1 MKFRNTAPLA
11 LLLSLALILPGCAA
25 PEPEPTLLTI
35 GTADRGGTMAP
46 AGSAIAAVLSDGEAR
61 KVSVSV
67 SSGSSMNVQSLAA
80 GDIDLGLVSGD
91 VAYAACEGL
100 GEFDGRPQPLRAVAA
115 VYSSVSCW
123 IAPAESPAEYVHDLG
138 GLRLGVGPQ
147 DSTTE
152 LSARTAVELLGLD
165 ARKAQLIN
173 CSLED
178 GARQVAD
185 GDLDAL
191 HAFAGV
197 PTRSLTWLAQQEPCR
212 LLRFTDEEL
221 DRILAENQSYY
232 AVCIPA
238 GTYTGQ
244 TEDLNTF
251 GAKCLLCVRADAP
264 DELVYQLTQALY
276 HGTETLAQST
286 PALSELTQPEF
297 LYEDLPIPLHK
308 GAADFYR
315 AEGLIES

>member
-11 LLLSLALILPGCAA
+11 LLLSLALVLPGCAA
-25 PEPEPTLLTI
+25 PKAEPTLLTI

-46 AGSAIAAVLSDGEAR
+46 AGSAIAAVLSDGEER

-67 SSGSSMNVQSLAA
+67 SSGSTMNVQSLAA

-91 VAYAACEGL
+91 VAYAAYVGAE
-100 GEFDGRPQPLRAVAA
+100 EFDGQPQPLRAVAA

-123 IAPAESPAEYVHDLG
+123 IAPAAGATEYVHDLG

-152 LSARTAVELLGLD
+152 LSARAAVDILD
-165 ARKAQLIN
+165 LETQGAQLVN
-173 CSLED
+173 CSLEE

-185 GDLDAL
+185 GTLDAL

-197 PTRSLTWLAQQEPCR
+197 PARSLTWLTQQESCR
-212 LLRFTDEEL
+212 LLPFTDEEL
-221 DRILAENQSYY
+221 SRILAENQSYY
-232 AVCIPA
+232 AACIPA
-238 GTYTGQ
+238 GTYSGQ

-276 HGTETLAQST
+276 HGAEELGQST
-286 PALSELTQPEF
+286 PALAEMARPEF
-297 LYEDLPIPLHK
+297 LYENLPIPLHQ

>member
-1 MKFRNTAPLA
+1 MKVRNTAPLA
-11 LLLSLALILPGCAA
+11 LLLSLALVLPGCAA
-25 PEPEPTLLTI
+25 PKAEPTLLTI

-46 AGSAIAAVLSDGEAR
+46 AGSAIAAVLSEDDSR

-67 SSGSSMNVQSLAA
+67 SSGSTMNVQSLAA

-91 VAYAACEGL
+91 VAYAAYVGAE
-100 GEFDGRPQPLRAVAA
+100 EFDGQPQPLRAVAA

-123 IAPAESPAEYVHDLG
+123 IAPAAGSAEYVHDLG
-138 GLRLGVGPQ
+138 GMRLGVGPQ

-152 LSARTAVELLGLD
+152 LSARAAVELLGLED
-165 ARKAQLIN
+165 QGAQLVN

-178 GARQVAD
+178 GARQIAD
-185 GDLDAL
+185 GSLDAL

-197 PTRSLTWLAQQEPCR
+197 PARSLTWLAQQESCR
-212 LLRFTDEEL
+212 LLRLTDEEL
-221 DRILAENQSYY
+221 DRILAQNQSYY
-232 AVCIPA
+232 AARIPA
-238 GTYTGQ
+238 GTYPGQ

-276 HGTETLAQST
+276 HGAEELGQST
-286 PALSELTQPEF
+286 PALAEMAQPEF
-297 LYEDLPIPLHK
+297 LYENLPIPLHE